1 MADHKIPVGI
11 CLKRISDLL
20 NLNWGIHKPG
30 TVTSIIL
37 DFNSA
42 LNTICRM
49 EGLQEYGLAKFLSE
63 VTNMIR
69 DFISGNLDKKIY
81 VLYTRK
87 ENKTYLKEKLGAKYL
102 DFFYDKRPDISDTI
116 INMYIEKLEE
126 MGKVS
131 NIKVID
137 CGKFEPSIA
146 AYLILS
152 LNKHTIVYSRSK
164 IMLGLIGSGGT
175 FWDGTF
181 LYREGIDPIDN
192 ASVKRTNAKYPFPTG
207 LPYSLYPYYVCMYGI
222 PDHGFKGKAGYG
234 SVKSKTY
241 LENHL
246 QDIVAGTDEEFDY
259 ETFKYISPSEF
270 LIKVSGKDEDIRMG
284 LVELR
289 AKLFT

>member
-137 CGKFEPSIA
+137 CGKF
-146 AYLILS
+146 
-152 LNKHTIVYSRSK
+152 
-164 IMLGLIGSGGT
+164 
-175 FWDGTF
+175 
-181 LYREGIDPIDN
+181 
-192 ASVKRTNAKYPFPTG
+192 
-207 LPYSLYPYYVCMYGI
+207 
-222 PDHGFKGKAGYG
+222 
-234 SVKSKTY
+234 
-241 LENHL
+241 
-246 QDIVAGTDEEFDY
+246 
-259 ETFKYISPSEF
+259 
-270 LIKVSGKDEDIRMG
+270 
-284 LVELR
+284 
-289 AKLFT
+289 